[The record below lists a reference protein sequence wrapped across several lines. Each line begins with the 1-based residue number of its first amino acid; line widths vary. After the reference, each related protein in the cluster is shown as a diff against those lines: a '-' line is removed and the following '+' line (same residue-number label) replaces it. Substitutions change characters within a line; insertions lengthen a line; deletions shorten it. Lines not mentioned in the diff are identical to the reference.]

1 MSATLAR
8 QGGRVQL
15 EQSDM
20 HLALNMT
27 TMATDVF
34 SHTATEER
42 QQVIK
47 KLRAEVR
54 EEVMQGVVFPGHN
67 KVKAAIQ
74 WHPAIVREN
83 QTDGCLPC
91 QNGKAKNLQRR
102 RRCKGTCAPPP
113 RPVPPQPR
121 TPLAPPADS
130 ERTPSSESGGV
141 PLTYVYIHT
150 ALPSAW
156 FSIMIYMTSMACAR
170 KIFFQ
175 ICWLMQVH
183 PQFSTLSA
191 VW

>member
-20 HLALNMT
+20 HLALNMA

-34 SHTATEER
+34 SHTATEET

-74 WHPAIVREN
+74 
-83 QTDGCLPC
+83 
-91 QNGKAKNLQRR
+91 
-102 RRCKGTCAPPP
+102 
-113 RPVPPQPR
+113 
-121 TPLAPPADS
+121 
-130 ERTPSSESGGV
+130 
-141 PLTYVYIHT
+141 
-150 ALPSAW
+150 
-156 FSIMIYMTSMACAR
+156 
-170 KIFFQ
+170 
-175 ICWLMQVH
+175 
-183 PQFSTLSA
+183 
-191 VW
+191 